1 MNVKTAVLMTCHNRL
16 EKTVACLDSLFA
28 AVLLSDHHLSVFLVD
43 DGSTD
48 GTGEAVKKKFPQVNV
63 IQGDGNLFWAGGMR
77 LAWKEALKEHFDFY
91 LLLNDDTILY
101 PHAINLLIAAHI
113 YTIEKFNRGGI
124 YVGGTNDPVTKEFS
138 YGGHKLLSKISPK
151 LKPVKPQDGII
162 KSCDLAN
169 ANILLVSNNVVES
182 IGILSDKFTHSVAD
196 YDYTLTANRKGFPL
210 LVCSDY
216 CGACSDEHGKN
227 WLPGNYPVSERI
239 KYLRSPKHLAYKE
252 YLFYIKHQFPF
263 YYPIAFLK
271 LWAKTLF
278 PSIWDNFKK
287 IVQHEQPV

>member
-1 MNVKTAVLMTCHNRL
+1 MKRIAVLITCYNRQEKTMTCL
-16 EKTVACLDSLFA
+16 KSLLA
-28 AVLLSDHHLSVFLVD
+28 ADLSADYHLSVFLVD

-48 GTGEAVKKKFPQVNV
+48 GTGETVKKKIPQVNV
-63 IQGDGNLFWAGGMR
+63 IQGNGNLFWAGGMR

-91 LLLNDDTILY
+91 FLLNDDTILY
-101 PHAINLLIAAHI
+101 PNAINLLIDAHT
-113 YTIEKFNRGGI
+113 YALEKFNQGGI
-124 YVGGTNDPVTKEFS
+124 YVGSTNDPETKEFT
-138 YGGHKLLSKISPK
+138 YGGHKLLSKISSRSQ
-151 LKPVKPQDGII
+151 PVKPQAEII
-162 KSCDLAN
+162 QSCDFAN

-196 YDYTLTANRKGFPL
+196 YDYTLTASRKGFPL

-216 CGACSDEHGKN
+216 CGVCVDEHGKN

-252 YLFYIKHQFPF
+252 YLFYIKHHFPF

-287 IVQHEQPV
+287 VKTT